1 MKIMG
6 ELYKLDFVNGKSYI
20 GISVKG
26 AAHRY
31 LAHKGRA
38 KSNCKTST
46 PLYNAW
52 RKHGAPTMTVLAV
65 LEDRELAS
73 TEQRAIAAYGTLFPE
88 GYNLTVGGEV
98 SPMTLPEVRAK
109 VSAALM
115 GREIPAS
122 TRAAVS
128 LASKGNKH
136 TLGMKVHSEEHKA
149 MMSEKMKGNSFA
161 KGHAMSEERR
171 KATSERSKG
180 NAYNVGRR
188 ASEETKEK
196 MRLAQAARRQRE
208 LELKGELS

>member
-6 ELYKLDFVNGKSYI
+6 ELYKLDFPNGKSYI

-26 AAHRY
+26 AAHRF

-38 KSNCKTST
+38 KSSCKAST

-65 LEDRELAS
+65 LEDGELAS
-73 TEQRAIAAYGTLFPE
+73 AEQRAIAAYDTMFPA

-109 VSAALM
+109 VSAALI
-115 GREIPAS
+115 GREISAS
-122 TRAAVS
+122 TRAALS
-128 LASKGNKH
+128 LAHKGNKH

-161 KGHAMSEERR
+161 KGQVVSEERR

-180 NAYNVGRR
+180 NTHNVGKKW
-188 ASEETKEK
+188 SEETKEK
-196 MRLAQAARRQRE
+196 MRLAQVARRQRE
-208 LELKGELS
+208 LEMKGQ